1 MNNLTYVNHFSYIIY
16 KYINDEMKS
25 LFLVDKAKEKTRNY
39 SYIYSRS
46 ISRKKRKMIV
56 ISSY

>member
-1 MNNLTYVNHFSYIIY
+1 MKSSFGDFFLYLYR
-16 KYINDEMKS
+16 KDEMKS